1 MAAQQG
7 KACSLAKL
15 AASRLNPGDPVVPK
29 ALLGT
34 DGHTGPGVSTVG
46 HGPNSPPS
54 TTRRWETLPFAPPGR
69 PGSPTALG
77 WQLQLARDSK
87 GTSLGSAGGPC
98 GPPWLWP
105 GAGASRGQTCAKPF
119 DGHGLTQ
126 SGGPGA
132 RPCLPRATSPRPGHS
147 PPGAA
152 AAISSPCAVGGL
164 ATHPPGARHSSFL
177 SVLGTPRLGPQLLSR
192 VPTCPHQPRPG
203 GGRRFAAHGE
213 SGQASPRHSTLWTQ

>member
-132 RPCLPRATSPRPGHS
+132 RPCQEQPLHGQDTLLPERRLRSAHLVPSGGW
-147 PPGAA
+147 PPT
-152 AAISSPCAVGGL
+152 PL
-164 ATHPPGARHSSFL
+164 AH
-177 SVLGTPRLGPQLLSR
+177 GT
-192 VPTCPHQPRPG
+192 
-203 GGRRFAAHGE
+203 RRF
-213 SGQASPRHSTLWTQ
+213 